1 MNDCRTF
8 YAETPHVLPDEESSL
23 SLSSDEEVH
32 PPIGLQTNKS
42 QSVVSDRMICAGGY
56 PEGGKGICR
65 VSSNSFLFNRFNDDG
80 AKYTV
85 FYFSHVRWKK
95 YLSNAPSW

>member
-8 YAETPHVLPDEESSL
+8 YADTPNVLPAEESSL
-23 SLSSDEEVH
+23 SLSSDEEVY
-32 PPIGLQTNKS
+32 PPIGLHSNKS

-65 VSSNSFLFNRFNDDG
+65 VSSSGFCFF
-80 AKYTV
+80 
-85 FYFSHVRWKK
+85 FYKVLMLMTSCRVGC
-95 YLSNAPSW
+95 YALTSAALGIDSA